1 MECGSI
7 DEGEGT
13 SNPMAG
19 RREKERVKVDGI
31 NRALD

>member
-7 DEGEGT
+7 DEGGT